1 MSNAPFTWIEC
12 TILAAII
19 ACITLAAG
27 AIDMR
32 DSMAKCQE
40 RHSFSTCHAALNR

>member
-1 MSNAPFTWIEC
+1 MLIGPAKFIEWI
-12 TILAAII
+12 ILAAIV

-40 RHSFSTCHAALNR
+40 RYSFSTCHAALNR